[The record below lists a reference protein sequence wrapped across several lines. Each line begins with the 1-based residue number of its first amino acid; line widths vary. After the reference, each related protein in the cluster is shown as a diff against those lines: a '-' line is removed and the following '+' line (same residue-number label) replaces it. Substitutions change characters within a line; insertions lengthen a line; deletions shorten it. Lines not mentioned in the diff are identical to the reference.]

1 VKYASAQSFRQA
13 LNDRLASLARA
24 QGTERSRLQRWVAF
38 ERFLGRVYQQAG
50 ERLILKGG
58 YALEQRLGGRA
69 RATLDLDFA
78 AVLLSRAELLETLQK
93 AAELDLGDFFRYTVA
108 AARPPELVGRPEG
121 GLRFRV
127 EAHLD
132 RTQPF
137 ATFVLDV
144 GMGDV
149 RINPTEYLESSV
161 DLSFAELPPVRF
173 PVIPLLEHF
182 AEKLHAYTRPRT
194 ARTRVL
200 RIWWTCCC

>member
-1 VKYASAQSFRQA
+1 V
-13 LNDRLASLARA
+13 
-24 QGTERSRLQRWVAF
+24 
-38 ERFLGRVYQQAG
+38 
-50 ERLILKGG
+50 
-58 YALEQRLGGRA
+58 
-69 RATLDLDFA
+69 
-78 AVLLSRAELLETLQK
+78 ELLETLQK

-108 AARPPELVGRPEG
+108 AARPPELVGPPEG

-149 RINPTEYLESSV
+149 RINPTEYLDASV

-194 ARTRVL
+194 ARTRVKDL
-200 RIWWTCCC
+200 VDLLLLIEVLAVKPSPQLKETLEAVFGRYQTHALPRAATLEPPEGWREPFAALVAELDLGAMDIELAHHKLVGLLDQM